1 MATKTTVGIKFTKK
15 AKTERTTLS
24 SEEKLTGP
32 EPEWTGEETG
42 ADFGQEYATKLR
54 RAMFY
59 CNHHYSLKDIK
70 KDVLKYVDGL
80 GAFDKEDMRRLGLAY
95 DSKTGVSI
103 FSASSMCR
111 AGQRGAPLIEA
122 HREYIVNTYKE
133 LLAKWV
139 EVKAPAEKADG
150 PVPYKP
156 TIQDRLNEKLSE
168 YIGHFEGVY
177 DEVIMG
183 GKKVI
188 PGTFDYF
195 KINEVPQ
202 MQINKLSNHFQ
213 KYIAELTEAQAGTDA
228 QLKEGFSHLKAA
240 DFKRHLEFLNAII
253 EDCESYYRIKQTT
266 RKPRAAKVPSKDK
279 LVAKM
284 KYLAEDKL
292 LKVASIRPV
301 DIIGATELWVYNSRT
316 RKIGRYVADEYAKT
330 LSVKGTTIVG
340 FEESKSLQ
348 KTLRKPNEQIKQ
360 FMNLGKIHARKF
372 LDTVKTTETLMNGRI
387 NADTLLL
394 KVL

>member
-1 MATKTTVGIKFTKK
+1 MATKTAVGIKITKK
-15 AKTERTTLS
+15 PKAQRVTLN

-42 ADFGQEYATKLR
+42 SELGQEYASKLR
-54 RAMFY
+54 NAMFY
-59 CNHHYSLKDIK
+59 ANHHYTLKDIK
-70 KDVLKYVDGL
+70 KDVLKYVDKL
-80 GAFDKEDMRRLGLAY
+80 GAFSKEEMRLLGGAY

-103 FSASSMCR
+103 FTASSMCR

-122 HREYIVNTYKE
+122 HREYIVKTFKDLLATYKE
-133 LLAKWV
+133 I
-139 EVKAPAEKADG
+139 KAPEEKKDG
-150 PVPYKP
+150 PAPYKP
-156 TIQDRLNEKLSE
+156 TIQDRLNEKLSD
-168 YIGHFEGVY
+168 YIGHIEGVY

-183 GKKVI
+183 GKKVS

-202 MQINKLSNHFQ
+202 VQVNKIANHFQ
-213 KYIAELTEAQAGTDA
+213 KYIAELTEAQAGKDP
-228 QLKEGFSHLKAA
+228 QLKEGFSHYKAA
-240 DFKRHLEFLNAII
+240 DFKRHLEFLNAVI
-253 EDCESYYRIKQTT
+253 EDCDSYYKIKQVT
-266 RKPRAAKVPSKDK
+266 RKPRAVKAPSKDK
-279 LVAKM
+279 LVSKM

-292 LKVASIRPV
+292 LKIASIRPV

-316 RKIGRYVADEYAKT
+316 RKLGRYVADEYAKT
-330 LSVKGTTIVG
+330 LSVKGTTIIG
-340 FEESKSLQ
+340 HDETKSIQ
-348 KTLRKPNEQIKQ
+348 KTLRKPSEQLKQ
-360 FMNLGKIHARKF
+360 FMNLGKVHIRKY